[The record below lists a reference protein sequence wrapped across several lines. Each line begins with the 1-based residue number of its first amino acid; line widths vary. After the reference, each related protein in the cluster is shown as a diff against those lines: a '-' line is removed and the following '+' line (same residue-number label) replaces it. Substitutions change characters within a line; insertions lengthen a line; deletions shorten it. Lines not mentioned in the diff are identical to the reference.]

1 MNQSPR
7 ELAAQ
12 KAQLYREQKLFLQDL
27 LGIVDALDQACAH
40 WQMAEQKQAPSGAWP
55 PPKPTSHSPR
65 WRLWLQ
71 HLWQCLLRL
80 LGKWPAPPA
89 QTESESQR
97 EVLVS
102 AREGVEMIRQELLEV
117 LNQRQVVPLESVGQT
132 FDPQWMYAVGRQ
144 ESEEA
149 EENTVVQ
156 EVLPG
161 YLWQNKILREA
172 QVIVAVKSSASSQ
185 RRDSTK

>member
-12 KAQLYREQKLFLQDL
+12 KAQLAREQKLFLQDL

-40 WQMAEQKQAPSGAWP
+40 WQKAEQKQDPSGARSP
-55 PPKPTSHSPR
+55 QKPTTHSPR
-65 WRLWLQ
+65 WHLWLQ
-71 HLWQCLLRL
+71 HLWQCFLRM
-80 LGKWPAPPA
+80 LGKRPDSPG
-89 QTESESQR
+89 QTESESLR

-117 LNQRQVVPLESVGQT
+117 LSQRQVVPLESVGQT

-144 ESEEA
+144 ESEEV

-156 EVLPG
+156 EVLRG
-161 YLWQNKILREA
+161 YLWQKKILREA
-172 QVIVAVKSSASSQ
+172 QVIVAVKPSASSE
-185 RRDSTK
+185 RRD

>member
-1 MNQSPR
+1 
-7 ELAAQ
+7 
-12 KAQLYREQKLFLQDL
+12 
-27 LGIVDALDQACAH
+27 
-40 WQMAEQKQAPSGAWP
+40 
-55 PPKPTSHSPR
+55 
-65 WRLWLQ
+65 
-71 HLWQCLLRL
+71 
-80 LGKWPAPPA
+80 
-89 QTESESQR
+89 
-97 EVLVS
+97 
-102 AREGVEMIRQELLEV
+102 MIRQELLEV

>member
-12 KAQLYREQKLFLQDL
+12 KAQLAREQKLFLQDL

-40 WQMAEQKQAPSGAWP
+40 WQKAEQKRAASRAGPPQKPNPHWP
-55 PPKPTSHSPR
+55 KQ
-65 WRLWLQ
+65 WRWLQ
-71 HLWQCLLRL
+71 HLWQYFLRL
-80 LGKWPAPPA
+80 WGKRRNPPA
-89 QTESESQR
+89 QTESESLT

-102 AREGVEMIRQELLEV
+102 AREGVEMIRRQLLEI
-117 LNQRQVVPLESVGQT
+117 LSQRQVEPLSSVGQT
-132 FDPQWMYAVGRQ
+132 FDSEWMYAVGRQ

-156 EVLPG
+156 EVLRG
-161 YLWQNKILREA
+161 YRWQNKILREA
-172 QVIVAVKSSASSQ
+172 QVIVAVKPSTSSA
-185 RRDSTK
+185 RTE